1 MSSRNKRKPDTLCK
15 NETKMDIDSLLQRK
29 LLGGQ
34 EYEPLFPKV
43 ACDKTKLGNGNTFD
57 TVRMIK
63 EMVIKYNDQTKQ
75 VATLL
80 QRESLKETC
89 DKIYWFLYHHIQY
102 KADGMEQN
110 LRSPACAFKQR
121 TEGVDCKTY
130 SIFASCLLVN
140 LGIRHYIR
148 QIKQPSFRPDLFTHV
163 YVIVPLNQETGNISE
178 GYFIIDGTTNNNREP
193 IHTMAHDTEVNL
205 PHFGLN
211 APKGN
216 RKTVAKKPH
225 FFAKPSSN
233 VVVVSAIVA
242 VIGGAFVF
250 GKSN

>member
-1 MSSRNKRKPDTLCK
+1 
-15 NETKMDIDSLLQRK
+15 MDIDSLLKRN

-63 EMVIKYNDQTKQ
+63 DMVIKYQYQTKQ
-75 VATLL
+75 VAKLL
-80 QRESLKETC
+80 QKETLKETC

-102 KADGMEQN
+102 KADGMEQM

-121 TEGVDCKTY
+121 VEGVDCKTY

-140 LGIRHYIR
+140 MGVRHFIR

-163 YVIVPLNQETGNISE
+163 YVIVPINQETGDVNQ
-178 GYFIIDGTTNNNREP
+178 GYFIIDGTTSTNREP
-193 IHTMAHDTEVNL
+193 IYIMAHDTEINL

-211 APKGN
+211 APKTA
-216 RKTVAKKPH
+216 RKTFAKKTGT
-225 FFAKPSSN
+225 FAKGTRTFAKKETN
-233 VVVVSAIVA
+233 IGIYAT
-242 VIGGAFVF
+242 IGGIIGGLFLF
-250 GKSN
+250 GKKI

>member
-1 MSSRNKRKPDTLCK
+1 
-15 NETKMDIDSLLQRK
+15 MDIDSLLKRN

-63 EMVIKYNDQTKQ
+63 EMVVKYNYQTKE

-80 QRESLKETC
+80 QKETLKETC
-89 DKIYWFLYHHIQY
+89 DKIYWFLYNHIQY

-110 LRSPACAFKQR
+110 LRSPACAYKQR
-121 TEGVDCKTY
+121 VEGVDCKTY
-130 SIFASCLLVN
+130 SIFASCLLAN
-140 LGIRHYIR
+140 LGVRHYIR

-163 YVIVPLNQETGNISE
+163 YVIVPLNQETGNIKE

-193 IHTMAHDTEVNL
+193 IYTMAHDTEVNL

-211 APKGN
+211 APKPN
-216 RKTVAKKPH
+216 RKTVAKKPQ
-225 FFAKPSSN
+225 FFAKKESN
-233 VVVVSAIVA
+233 VAIYSTIVA
-242 VIGGAFVF
+242 IIGGVFVF